1 MAHNLNP
8 RKILVCTAWP
18 YANGYQ
24 HLGHLAGAYLPPDI
38 FARYQR
44 LLGNDV
50 LMVSGSDTHGTPI
63 TVRADAEGVSPREVF
78 ERYHQTFLETY
89 QQIGL
94 TFDLFTH
101 TDTENHHRVAQDI
114 FLKILEKGYLYKE
127 IQRQLYSLQEGR
139 FLPDRY
145 VEGECPHCGYADAR
159 GDQCDHCG
167 KLLEPTELINPRSKA
182 SGDTRLEARK
192 TEHYFLDLAKLS
204 DELEDYLSRGKDHWR
219 PNVINF
225 ARNYVKDLHGRP
237 ITRDID
243 WGIPIPLPGYEGK
256 CLYVWFEAVIGY
268 LSASVEWAKN
278 QGAPEAWK
286 EWWYDPQAL
295 TYYFIGKDNIPF
307 HTVIWPAELLA
318 VGQLYCDDCET
329 SLNLPYDVPANEY
342 LSFKGSKFSKSR
354 GAFVDVPYFLSR
366 YDPDALRF
374 YLTAVAPETRDTEFA
389 WEDFVERNN
398 NELVAT
404 WGNLANR
411 MLSFAYKRFD
421 GRVPEPGE
429 LDDEDRALLEK
440 IEAGF
445 ETVGELYNACKFRA
459 ALGEAIGLAR
469 EANVYLDRKAPWFQ
483 IKEDRAA
490 AATSVY
496 VILRAVDSLK
506 TILAPILPHTAQRL
520 HEYLGYEGQLFG
532 TQHVVEYQE
541 EARQGGSR
549 SHQALTYDHSGAVG
563 TWAKSELP
571 AGQALRE
578 PAPLFKKLDE
588 SVIEEEYARWEG

>member
-1 MAHNLNP
+1 MAK
-8 RKILVCTAWP
+8 KILIGVAWP

-38 FARYQR
+38 FARYNR
-44 LLGNDV
+44 LIGNDV
-50 LMVSGSDTHGTPI
+50 LMVSGSDAHGTPI
-63 TVRADAEGVSPREVF
+63 TVRADAEGVAPQEIF

-89 QQIGL
+89 QEIGL

-101 TDTENHHRVAQDI
+101 TDTENHYRVSQDI
-114 FLKILEKGYLYKE
+114 FLKILENGYLYKE
-127 IQRQLYSLQEGR
+127 VQHQLYSPQEGR

-145 VEGECPHCGYADAR
+145 VEGECPHCGFPDAR
-159 GDQCDHCG
+159 GDQCDNCG

-182 SGDTRLEARK
+182 SGDTDLEVRE
-192 TEHYFLDLAKLS
+192 TEHYFLDLPKLA
-204 DELEDYLSRGKDHWR
+204 DELEDYLYDDKDHWR
-219 PNVINF
+219 PNVLNF
-225 ARNYVKDLHGRP
+225 ARNYVNNLRGRP

-268 LSASVEWAKN
+268 FSASIEWAKN
-278 QGAPEAWK
+278 QGTPEAWQG
-286 EWWYDPQAL
+286 WWYEPEARI
-295 TYYFIGKDNIPF
+295 YNFVGKDNIPF
-307 HTVIWPAELLA
+307 HTVIWPAELIA
-318 VGQLYCDDCET
+318 VGQLYCDGCDT
-329 SLNLPYDVPANEY
+329 DLNLPYDVPANEF
-342 LSFKGSKFSKSR
+342 LNFKGTKLSKSR
-354 GAFVDVPYFLSR
+354 GAFVEVPYFLSK

-374 YLTAVAPETRDTEFA
+374 YLTATAPETRDTEFS

-421 GRVPEPGE
+421 GVVPDPGE
-429 LDDEDRALLEK
+429 LDAEDRALLEK
-440 IEAGF
+440 VEAGF

-459 ALGEAIGLAR
+459 ALGEALALAR
-469 EANVYLDRKAPWFQ
+469 EANGYLDRKAPWFQ
-483 IKEDRAA
+483 IKEDPAA
-490 AATSVY
+490 AATTVY
-496 VILRAVDSLK
+496 VILRVVDNLK
-506 TILAPILPHTAQRL
+506 TILAPILPHTAQQL

-532 TQHVVEYQE
+532 TQQVVEYQE
-541 EARQGGSR
+541 GTR

-571 AGQALRE
+571 PGQALRE

-588 SVIEEEYARWEG
+588 SVIEEEYARLEG